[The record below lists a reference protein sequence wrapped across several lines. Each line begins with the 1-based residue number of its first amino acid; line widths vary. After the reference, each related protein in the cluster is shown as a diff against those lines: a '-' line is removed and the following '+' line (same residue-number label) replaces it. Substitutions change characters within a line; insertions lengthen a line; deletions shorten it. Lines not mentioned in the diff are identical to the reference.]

1 MRWLTD
7 EEHATAVEKG
17 QSEDAKRAVTMTVAQ
32 VDKLEKPAMPAIEG
46 KPPAA
51 KKAAKPAKAKEE
63 EAEEV
68 DEPELRKEESAP
80 PAAKKSD
87 LASVVAD
94 WDTDD

>member
-1 MRWLTD
+1 M
-7 EEHATAVEKG
+7 
-17 QSEDAKRAVTMTVAQ
+17 
-32 VDKLEKPAMPAIEG
+32 DKLDKPVMPVLEG
-46 KPPAA
+46 KPPVA
-51 KKAAKPAKAKEE
+51 KKVKPPKAQE
-63 EAEEV
+63 EADEV

>member
-1 MRWLTD
+1 LVNRRR
-7 EEHATAVEKG
+7 ASVTAVEKG
-17 QSEDAKRAVTMTVAQ
+17 QSEEAKRAVTMTVAQ
-32 VDKLEKPAMPAIEG
+32 MDKLDKPVMPVLEG

-51 KKAAKPAKAKEE
+51 KKAKPSKAQEE
-63 EAEEV
+63 EADEV
-68 DEPELRKEESAP
+68 DEPELRKEEPVP

>member
-1 MRWLTD
+1 
-7 EEHATAVEKG
+7 
-17 QSEDAKRAVTMTVAQ
+17 
-32 VDKLEKPAMPAIEG
+32 MPVLEG
-46 KPPAA
+46 KPPVA
-51 KKAAKPAKAKEE
+51 KKPKPTKAKDD
-63 EAEEV
+63 EADEV

>member
-1 MRWLTD
+1 MADNDDDDLD
-7 EEHATAVEKG
+7 AFFDDVENAVKEV
-17 QSEDAKRAVTMTVAQ
+17 Q
-32 VDKLEKPAMPAIEG
+32 
-46 KPPAA
+46 
-51 KKAAKPAKAKEE
+51 EE
-63 EAEEV
+63 EADEV